1 MLYFLETVSAAARA
15 GFALSIVCRATHDE
29 SSVRFR
35 PLPRSAFPIRFMAN
49 KTSKPTPTL
58 KGSKPISAART
69 PTRRL
74 PGWVWI
80 AVGAGVALLVILAVV
95 ALVANRPRTTTP
107 TGSTVAEQVG
117 QPVDRRLLGRP
128 DAPVVVVA
136 YEDFQCPHCQDFS
149 LALEGTIR
157 ELVAAG
163 TIRFEFKP
171 RFVIGPE
178 SVTAM
183 MAAECAA
190 DQGRF
195 WEYHDALF
203 AALKR
208 NPRANQISDFEK
220 LAVDIGLDSAAFNR
234 CLEGQ
239 QHKEALLREDIQARD
254 DGINATPTVF
264 INGKRYQGRFDPAEF
279 RAAVEQALQEA
290 GS

>member
-1 MLYFLETVSAAARA
+1 
-15 GFALSIVCRATHDE
+15 
-29 SSVRFR
+29 
-35 PLPRSAFPIRFMAN
+35 MAK
-49 KTSKPTPTL
+49 KTSKPLSPL
-58 KGSKPISAART
+58 KGSKPIAAT
-69 PTRRL
+69 AQGRRGL

-80 AVGAGVALLVILAVV
+80 AVGAGLALLLSLAGVALL
-95 ALVANRPRTTTP
+95 ANRPRA
-107 TGSTVAEQVG
+107 TVAPGSSLAEQLG
-117 QPVDRRLLGRP
+117 QPVERRTMGRS

-136 YEDFQCPHCQDFS
+136 YEDFQCPHCQDFNLS
-149 LALEGTIR
+149 LEETIR

-163 TIRFEFKP
+163 TVRFEFKP

-203 AALKR
+203 AALER
-208 NPRANQISDFEK
+208 NPRANQISDFEA
-220 LAVDIGLDSAAFNR
+220 LAVQIGLDSAAFNR
-234 CLEGQ
+234 CLESQ

-279 RAAVEQALQEA
+279 RAAVEQAQKEA

>member
-1 MLYFLETVSAAARA
+1 
-15 GFALSIVCRATHDE
+15 
-29 SSVRFR
+29 
-35 PLPRSAFPIRFMAN
+35 MAK
-49 KTSKPTPTL
+49 KTSKSPPTF
-58 KGSKPISAART
+58 KGSKPITATATAR
-69 PTRRL
+69 RGL

-80 AVGAGVALLVILAVV
+80 AVGAGLALLVILATV
-95 ALVANRPRTTTP
+95 ALLANRPRTTTSP
-107 TGSTVAEQVG
+107 GSTVAEQLG
-117 QPVDRRLLGRP
+117 QPVERRTMGRS
-128 DAPVVVVA
+128 DAPVTVVA
-136 YEDFQCPHCQDFS
+136 YEDFQCPACQDFS

-163 TIRFEFKP
+163 TMRFEFKP

-203 AALKR
+203 AALRR

-220 LAVDIGLDSAAFNR
+220 LAAQIGLDSATFNR
-234 CLEGQ
+234 CLQSQ

-264 INGKRYQGRFDPAEF
+264 INGRRYQGRFDPAEF
-279 RAAVEQALQEA
+279 RAAVEQAQREA
-290 GS
+290 SP

>member
-1 MLYFLETVSAAARA
+1 MTK
-15 GFALSIVCRATHDE
+15 
-29 SSVRFR
+29 
-35 PLPRSAFPIRFMAN
+35 
-49 KTSKPTPTL
+49 KTSKPTPSF
-58 KGSKPISAART
+58 KGSKPIATTPARQ
-69 PTRRL
+69 RRL
-74 PGWVWI
+74 PRWVWI
-80 AVGAGVALLVILAVV
+80 AVGAGLALLVILAVV
-95 ALVANRPRTTTP
+95 ALVGNRPRSSTP

-117 QPVDRRLLGRP
+117 QPVERRSLGRR
-128 DAPVVVVA
+128 DAPVTVVA
-136 YEDFQCPHCQDFS
+136 YEDFQCPHCQDFN

-190 DQGRF
+190 DQERF

-220 LAVDIGLDSAAFNR
+220 LAVQIGLDSGTFNR
-234 CLEGQ
+234 CLESQ

-254 DGINATPTVF
+254 DGINATPTVL
-264 INGKRYQGRFDPAEF
+264 INGQRYQGRFDPAEF